1 MKAANLDRTAIRYG
15 LQFWSKVVEPRE
27 TRMTQ
32 ADENRTANGHPLTEQ
47 LSAAKG
53 ALVSVLAGLS
63 ALLFSLAIMSLVGLG
78 NVEREFLPSLSTRIA
93 AACIL
98 ALTLSVVASA
108 FIAPWLVAF
117 LAIYFLVPSKSLLWR
132 PWISTVLGVW
142 IGILALT
149 VDALF
154 YSEFAGGSFSELN
167 ISLLILA
174 SLPAAVVG
182 GTMGFVAAEGKKCF
196 KTII

>member
-1 MKAANLDRTAIRYG
+1 MKAANLDKTAIRHG
-15 LQFWSKVVEPRE
+15 LQFWSKVVQPRE

-32 ADENRTANGHPLTEQ
+32 ADENRTANRHPLAEQ

-53 ALVSVLAGLS
+53 ALVSVLAGLL

-93 AACIL
+93 AACVL
-98 ALTLSVVASA
+98 ALTLSVVAAS

-117 LAIYFLVPSKSLLWR
+117 LAIYLLVPSKSLLWR

-142 IGILALT
+142 IGVLALT

-154 YSEFAGGSFSELN
+154 YSEFTGGSFSELN
-167 ISLLILA
+167 IWLL
-174 SLPAAVVG
+174 
-182 GTMGFVAAEGKKCF
+182 
-196 KTII
+196 